1 MVEIV
6 EMNMGAKNKKV
17 ENKRLDLLF
26 RDIEVEEK
34 RKVLENVET
43 LTFEAIQRQSKPQLR
58 LKK

>member
-1 MVEIV
+1 
-6 EMNMGAKNKKV
+6 MGAKNKKV